1 MDRKIISTT
10 SFSLDLDKLPKELIK
25 EFPRKDKTTG
35 RSINLTALNFNSED
49 KFGKSAAIKISD
61 TKAERD
67 EGKESVFVGN
77 GWHNPTKAATDD
89 VSF

>member
-10 SFSLDLDKLPKELIK
+10 SFGLDLDKIPKKLIK
-25 EFPRKDKTTG
+25 EFPRKDGTTG

-61 TKAERD
+61 TKADRD